1 MPRYRHLVR
10 LANRQLQHW
19 FPGASRQTR
28 LPQAN
33 HAFAAL
39 HQGNYATIPNY
50 LVTDLRYMDAGD
62 KAQKRQAGPPG
73 TGLPIAMSAITT
85 SALDTPSRRSME
97 RTCDDLAIF
106 VIVVVGFVAS
116 LTFRDYGLGWDDYTH
131 AEYADLLLRMY
142 GSGFKDTGAL
152 SFANLYMYGGGF
164 DMAAALLHKVI
175 PLELFETRRLLG
187 AVVGI
192 IGLSVTWRL
201 GRRVGG
207 PLAGLAAL
215 LLLALCPTFYGH
227 MFMNPKDAPFAVA
240 MVILML
246 GLVRLA
252 EEYPSPSPRTILIVG
267 LGAGLSLGSRIL
279 GGLALIYA
287 VIGFLPMLLEEIRT
301 QGGREA
307 VRRFVYVVYTLL
319 PGLILGYL
327 VMGLIWPWSIIEPGN
342 PFHALSYFSHFFEKP
357 WKEMFD
363 GALVSVPDMPWSYL
377 PTLFAL
383 QLPEVLLGLSI
394 AAAIATLLA
403 LPRADVSGRRKTIL
417 LMLTLAATLPIAVA
431 IVKRPALYNG
441 IRHFI
446 FVIPPMTVL
455 AGTAFAWGMNWLKE
469 NRRSWQPAALAVFSF
484 GLLLPLGEMIRLHP
498 YQYTHFN
505 HIAGTVRGADYRYML
520 DYWGLAL
527 KQASDSLREELDER
541 QEVPP
546 RGRKWKVA
554 VCGPQRPAQV
564 ALGPDFTIGWDSH
577 AADFAMTLGEF
588 YCKGLTAPVMVEI
601 KRDDVV
607 FARVYDI
614 RGRSISSLLAIPA
627 P

>member
-1 MPRYRHLVR
+1 
-10 LANRQLQHW
+10 
-19 FPGASRQTR
+19 
-28 LPQAN
+28 
-33 HAFAAL
+33 
-39 HQGNYATIPNY
+39 
-50 LVTDLRYMDAGD
+50 
-62 KAQKRQAGPPG
+62 
-73 TGLPIAMSAITT
+73 MSSITT
-85 SALDTPSRRSME
+85 SAIDTPSRRSVE
-97 RTCDDLAIF
+97 RTCDDLAML
-106 VIVVVGFVAS
+106 VLAVVALIAA

-187 AVVGI
+187 AVVGV
-192 IGLSVTWRL
+192 IGLAVTWRL

-252 EEYPSPSPRTILIVG
+252 EQYPNPSPRTILIVG
-267 LGAGLSLGSRIL
+267 LGAGLSIGSRIL
-279 GGLALIYA
+279 GGLALVYA
-287 VIGFLPMLLEEIRT
+287 LAGFIPLLLEDART
-301 QGGREA
+301 HSAREA
-307 VRRFVYVVYTLL
+307 AHRFLHVVYVLL
-319 PGLILGYL
+319 PGLVLGYL
-327 VMGLIWPWSIIEPGN
+327 VMGLIWPWSIIEPNN
-342 PFHALSYFSHFFEKP
+342 PFHALTYFSSFFEKP

-383 QLPEVLLGLSI
+383 QLPEVLLGLLI
-394 AAAIATLLA
+394 AGVVGTLMSLS
-403 LPRADVSGRRKTIL
+403 RDDVSGRRKTIF
-417 LMLTLAATLPIAVA
+417 LMLTLAATLPILIAM
-431 IVKRPALYNG
+431 VKRPALYNG

-455 AGTAFAWGMNWLKE
+455 AGAAFAWGMNWLKE
-469 NRRSWQPAALAVFSF
+469 NRRSWQPAAVAVFSF
-484 GLLLPLGEMIRLHP
+484 GLLLPLSEMIRLHP

-505 HIAGTVRGADYRYML
+505 HIAGTVRSADTLFML
-520 DYWGLAL
+520 DYWGLAF
-527 KQASDSLREELDER
+527 KQASDGLRDQLDER

-546 RGRKWKVA
+546 HGRKWKVA

-588 YCKGLTAPVMVEI
+588 YCKGLTAPVLVEI

>member
-1 MPRYRHLVR
+1 
-10 LANRQLQHW
+10 
-19 FPGASRQTR
+19 
-28 LPQAN
+28 
-33 HAFAAL
+33 
-39 HQGNYATIPNY
+39 
-50 LVTDLRYMDAGD
+50 
-62 KAQKRQAGPPG
+62 
-73 TGLPIAMSAITT
+73 MSSITT
-85 SALDTPSRRSME
+85 SAIDAPARRSIE
-97 RTCDDLAIF
+97 RTCDDLAL
-106 VIVVVGFVAS
+106 VVLGAVALIAG

-131 AEYADLLLRMY
+131 AEYADLLLKMY
-142 GSGFKDTGAL
+142 GSGFRDTGAL

-187 AVVGI
+187 AIVGV
-192 IGLSVTWRL
+192 IGLAVTWRL

-207 PLAGLAAL
+207 PLAGLATL

-240 MVILML
+240 MVILIM
-246 GLVRLA
+246 GLVRLV
-252 EEYPSPSPRTILIVG
+252 EEYPAPSPRTILILG
-267 LGAGLSLGSRIL
+267 FGAGLSIGCRIL
-279 GGLALIYA
+279 GGLALVYA
-287 VIGFLPMLLEEIRT
+287 LVGFMPLLLDEFHT
-301 QGGREA
+301 QGPREA
-307 VRRFVYVVYTLL
+307 AHRFAHVVYVLL
-319 PGLILGYL
+319 PGLVFGYL
-327 VMGLIWPWSIIEPGN
+327 VMGLIWPWSIMEPGH
-342 PFHALSYFSHFFEKP
+342 PFEALTYFSHFFEKP

-383 QLPEVLLGLSI
+383 QLPEVLLALLI
-394 AAAIATLLA
+394 ASVVGA
-403 LPRADVSGRRKTIL
+403 LMSMSRTDVSARRKTIL
-417 LMLTLAATLPIAVA
+417 LMLTLAATLPLVIAM
-431 IVKRPALYNG
+431 VKRPALYNG

-455 AGTAFAWGMNWLKE
+455 AGLAFANGMNWLGQK
-469 NRRSWQPAALAVFSF
+469 RRSWQPVAVAVFAF

-505 HIAGTVRGADYRYML
+505 HIAGTVRAADNFFML

-527 KQASDSLREELDER
+527 KQASDGLREQLTER

-546 RGRKWKVA
+546 HNSKWKVA

-564 ALGPDFTIGWDSH
+564 ALGPDFTIGWDSQS
-577 AADFAMTLGEF
+577 ADFAMTLGEF

-627 P
+627 PQ

>member
-1 MPRYRHLVR
+1 
-10 LANRQLQHW
+10 
-19 FPGASRQTR
+19 
-28 LPQAN
+28 
-33 HAFAAL
+33 
-39 HQGNYATIPNY
+39 
-50 LVTDLRYMDAGD
+50 
-62 KAQKRQAGPPG
+62 
-73 TGLPIAMSAITT
+73 MSSITT
-85 SALDTPSRRSME
+85 SAIDTPSRRSMD
-97 RTCDDLAIF
+97 RTCDDLAFF
-106 VIVVVGFVAS
+106 VLAAVGLIAG

-142 GSGFKDTGAL
+142 GSGFRDTGAL

-187 AVVGI
+187 ATVGV
-192 IGLSVTWRL
+192 IGLAVTWRL

-215 LLLALCPTFYGH
+215 LLLALCPIFYGH

-240 MVILML
+240 MIILMM

-252 EEYPSPSPRTILIVG
+252 EEYPSPTPRTILIVG
-267 LGAGLSLGSRIL
+267 IGAGLSIGSRVL

-287 VIGFLPMLLEEIRT
+287 LLGFLPLFFAEFRT
-301 QGGREA
+301 QGAREA
-307 VRRFVYVVYTLL
+307 IRRLVHLSYVLL
-319 PGLILGYL
+319 PGLVLGYL
-327 VMGLIWPWSIIEPGN
+327 IMGLIWPWSIIEPGN
-342 PFHALSYFSHFFEKP
+342 PFQAVTYFSHFFEKP

-383 QLPEVLLGLSI
+383 QLPEVLLALFI
-394 AAAIATLLA
+394 AGVAGTLLA
-403 LPRADVSGRRKTIL
+403 LPRRDMPAHRKTIF
-417 LMLTLAATLPIAVA
+417 LMLTLASTLPIAIA

-446 FVIPPMTVL
+446 FVIPPMAVL
-455 AGTAFAWGMNWLKE
+455 AGVTFAKGMNWLKD
-469 NRRSWQPAALAVFSF
+469 NRVSWQPVALAAFLF
-484 GLLLPLGEMIRLHP
+484 GLTLPLAEMIRLHP

-505 HIAGTVRGADYRYML
+505 HIAGTVRAADDRFML
-520 DYWGLAL
+520 DYWGLAF
-527 KQASDSLREELDER
+527 KQASDSLREQLAER
-541 QEVPP
+541 QEFPP
-546 RGRKWKVA
+546 HGRKWKVA

-588 YCKGLTAPVMVEI
+588 YCKGLTAPLMVEI

-614 RGRSISSLLAIPA
+614 RGRSISSLLSIPA

>member
-1 MPRYRHLVR
+1 
-10 LANRQLQHW
+10 
-19 FPGASRQTR
+19 
-28 LPQAN
+28 
-33 HAFAAL
+33 
-39 HQGNYATIPNY
+39 
-50 LVTDLRYMDAGD
+50 
-62 KAQKRQAGPPG
+62 
-73 TGLPIAMSAITT
+73 MSITT
-85 SALDTPSRRSME
+85 SAIDTPTRRSVQ
-97 RTCDDLAIF
+97 RICDDLAIT
-106 VIVVVGFVAS
+106 VLAAIGLIAS

-142 GSGFKDTGAL
+142 GSGFKDTAAL

-164 DMAAALLHKVI
+164 DMAAAILHEII

-187 AVVGI
+187 AIVGL
-192 IGLSVTWRL
+192 IGLAVTWRL

-207 PLAGLAAL
+207 PLGGLATL

-227 MFMNPKDAPFAVA
+227 MFMNPKDAPFAVS

-252 EEYPSPSPRTILIVG
+252 QEYPQPSPRTVLIIG
-267 LGAGLSLGSRIL
+267 LGAGLSIGARIL
-279 GGLALIYA
+279 GGLALVYA
-287 VIGFLPMLLEEIRT
+287 VVGFAPRLIEEIHT
-301 QGGREA
+301 HGARESA
-307 VRRFVYVVYTLL
+307 RRLTHVVYVLL
-319 PGLILGYL
+319 PGLVLGYL
-327 VMGLIWPWSIIEPGN
+327 VMGLIWPWSIVEPGN
-342 PFHALSYFSHFFEKP
+342 PFRALTYFSNFFEKP

-394 AAAIATLLA
+394 AGVVGTFMSLS
-403 LPRADVSGRRKTIL
+403 RTDVPARRKTIL
-417 LMLTLAATLPIAVA
+417 LMLTLAATLPLAVA
-431 IVKRPALYNG
+431 MVKRPALYNG

-446 FVIPPMTVL
+446 FVIPPMAVL
-455 AGTAFAWGMNWLKE
+455 AGAAFAGGMNWLKHHH
-469 NRRSWQPAALAVFSF
+469 RSWQPAALAIFIF

-505 HIAGTVRGADYRYML
+505 QIAGTVRGANDLFML

-527 KQASDSLREELDER
+527 KQASDGLRAELVER
-541 QEVPP
+541 QESPP
-546 RGRKWKVA
+546 QDRKWKVA

-564 ALGPDFTIGWDSH
+564 ALGPDFTIGWDSV
-577 AADFAMTLGEF
+577 AADFAMTLGQF

-614 RGRSISSLLAIPA
+614 RGQSISDLLAIPA

>member
-1 MPRYRHLVR
+1 MLGTRPKS
-10 LANRQLQHW
+10 
-19 FPGASRQTR
+19 ASW
-28 LPQAN
+28 A
-33 HAFAAL
+33 
-39 HQGNYATIPNY
+39 IE
-50 LVTDLRYMDAGD
+50 D
-62 KAQKRQAGPPG
+62 
-73 TGLPIAMSAITT
+73 TGFPIAMSSITT
-85 SALDTPSRRSME
+85 SAIDLPSRRSVA
-97 RTCDDLAIF
+97 RTCDDLAI
-106 VIVVVGFVAS
+106 IVLAAVGLVAS

-164 DMAAALLHKVI
+164 DMTAALLHKII

-192 IGLSVTWRL
+192 VGLTVTWRL

-267 LGAGLSLGSRIL
+267 LGAGLSIGSRIL

-287 VIGFLPMLLEEIRT
+287 IVGFVPLLLDEIRAH
-301 QGGREA
+301 GGREA
-307 VRRFVYVVYTLL
+307 IRRFMRVVYVLL

-342 PFHALSYFSHFFEKP
+342 PFQAATYFSQFFEKP

-394 AAAIATLLA
+394 AAVVGTVVA
-403 LPRADVSGRRKTIL
+403 LSRADVPGRRKTIL
-417 LMLTLAATLPIAVA
+417 LMLTLAAVLPIAVA
-431 IVKRPALYNG
+431 MVKRPALYNG

-455 AGTAFAWGMNWLKE
+455 AGTAFAWGMNWLKQ
-469 NRRSWQPAALAVFSF
+469 NHRSWQPAALAAFSF

-505 HIAGTVRGADYRYML
+505 HIAGTVRAADDLYML
-520 DYWGLAL
+520 DYWGLAF
-527 KQASDSLREELDER
+527 KQASDGLREELTER

-546 RGRKWKVA
+546 HGRKWKVA

>member
-1 MPRYRHLVR
+1 
-10 LANRQLQHW
+10 
-19 FPGASRQTR
+19 
-28 LPQAN
+28 
-33 HAFAAL
+33 
-39 HQGNYATIPNY
+39 
-50 LVTDLRYMDAGD
+50 
-62 KAQKRQAGPPG
+62 
-73 TGLPIAMSAITT
+73 MSSITT
-85 SALDTPSRRSME
+85 SAIDTPARRSVE
-97 RTCDDLAIF
+97 RTCDDLAI
-106 VIVVVGFVAS
+106 IVLGAVALIAG

-142 GSGFKDTGAL
+142 GSGFRDTGAL

-187 AVVGI
+187 AIVGV
-192 IGLSVTWRL
+192 IGLAVTWRL

-207 PLAGLAAL
+207 PLAGLATL
-215 LLLALCPTFYGH
+215 VMLALCPTFYGH
-227 MFMNPKDAPFAVA
+227 MFMNPKDAPFAVSMA
-240 MVILML
+240 ILIM
-246 GLVRLA
+246 GLIRLA
-252 EEYPSPSPRTILIVG
+252 EEYPQPSPRTVLIVG
-267 LGAGLSLGSRIL
+267 FGAGLSIGCRIL
-279 GGLALIYA
+279 GGLAVVYA
-287 VIGFLPMLLEEIRT
+287 AVGFMPLLLEEYRT
-301 QGGREA
+301 QGASEA
-307 VRRFVYVVYTLL
+307 AKRFAHTVYVLL
-319 PGLILGYL
+319 PGLVFGYL
-327 VMGLIWPWSIIEPGN
+327 VMGLIWPWSIMKPGH
-342 PFHALSYFSHFFEKP
+342 PFEALTYFSHFFEKP

-383 QLPEVLLGLSI
+383 QLPEVLLALLIAGVVGTFMSLS
-394 AAAIATLLA
+394 
-403 LPRADVSGRRKTIL
+403 RADVPARRKTIL
-417 LMLTLAATLPIAVA
+417 LMLTLAATLPLVIAM
-431 IVKRPALYNG
+431 VKRPALYNG

-455 AGTAFAWGMNWLKE
+455 AGTAFAWGMNWLRN
-469 NRRSWQPAALAVFSF
+469 NRRSWQPAALAVLTF

-505 HIAGTVRGADYRYML
+505 HIAGTVRTADNYFML

-527 KQASDSLREELDER
+527 KQASDGLREQLTER
-541 QEVPP
+541 QEVAPHN
-546 RGRKWKVA
+546 RKWKVA

-564 ALGPDFTIGWDSH
+564 ALGPDFTIGWDSN

>member
-1 MPRYRHLVR
+1 
-10 LANRQLQHW
+10 
-19 FPGASRQTR
+19 
-28 LPQAN
+28 
-33 HAFAAL
+33 
-39 HQGNYATIPNY
+39 
-50 LVTDLRYMDAGD
+50 
-62 KAQKRQAGPPG
+62 
-73 TGLPIAMSAITT
+73 MSSITT
-85 SALDTPSRRSME
+85 STIDTPTRRSVE
-97 RTCDDLAIF
+97 RTCDDLAL
-106 VIVVVGFVAS
+106 VALAAVGLIAS

-164 DMAAALLHKVI
+164 DMVAALLHKVI

-187 AVVGI
+187 AVVGLV
-192 IGLSVTWRL
+192 GLAVTWRL
-201 GRRVGG
+201 ARRVGG
-207 PLAGLAAL
+207 PVAGLVAL
-215 LLLALCPTFYGH
+215 LLLALCPTYYGH

-240 MVILML
+240 MIILML

-252 EEYPSPSPRTILIVG
+252 EEYPAPSPRTILIVG
-267 LGAGLSLGSRIL
+267 LGAGLSLGSRVL
-279 GGLALIYA
+279 GGLALVYA
-287 VIGFLPMLLEEIRT
+287 LIGFMPLLIEEAHT
-301 QGGREA
+301 QGTYEA
-307 VRRFVYVVYTLL
+307 AKRFAHVVYVLL
-319 PGLILGYL
+319 PSLVFGYL
-327 VMGLIWPWSIIEPGN
+327 IMGLIWPWSVIEFGN
-342 PFHALSYFSHFFEKP
+342 PFRALTYFSYFFEKP

-383 QLPEVLLGLSI
+383 QLPEVLLALFAAGVVGSLASLS
-394 AAAIATLLA
+394 
-403 LPRADVSGRRKTIL
+403 RNDVPARRKTIL
-417 LMLTLAATLPIAVA
+417 LMLTSAATLPLLIAM
-431 IVKRPALYNG
+431 VKRPALYNG
-441 IRHFI
+441 IRHFV
-446 FVIPPMTVL
+446 FVIPPMAVL
-455 AGTAFAWGMNWLKE
+455 GGVAFAWGMNWLKE
-469 NRRSWQPAALAVFSF
+469 NRRNWQPAAVAIFTF
-484 GLLLPLGEMIRLHP
+484 GLLLPFSEMIRLHP

-505 HIAGTVRGADYRYML
+505 HIAGTVRAADDLYML
-520 DYWGLAL
+520 DYWGLAF
-527 KQASDSLREELDER
+527 KQASDALREELVER

-546 RGRKWKVA
+546 HGRKWKVA

-614 RGRSISSLLAIPA
+614 RGRSISGLLAIPA

>member
-1 MPRYRHLVR
+1 
-10 LANRQLQHW
+10 
-19 FPGASRQTR
+19 
-28 LPQAN
+28 
-33 HAFAAL
+33 
-39 HQGNYATIPNY
+39 
-50 LVTDLRYMDAGD
+50 
-62 KAQKRQAGPPG
+62 
-73 TGLPIAMSAITT
+73 MSSITT
-85 SALDTPSRRSME
+85 SVTDTPTLRSAE
-97 RTCDDLAIF
+97 RTCDDLAIL
-106 VIVVVGFVAS
+106 VLAAVSLIAA

-142 GSGFKDTGAL
+142 GSGFKDTAAL

-187 AVVGI
+187 AFVGV
-192 IGLSVTWRL
+192 IGLAVTWRL
-201 GRRVGG
+201 GRRIGG
-207 PLAGLAAL
+207 PIAGLAAL
-215 LLLALCPTFYGH
+215 LLLALCPIYYGH

-240 MVILML
+240 MVILMM

-252 EEYPSPSPRTILIVG
+252 EEYPAPSPRTVLIIG
-267 LGAGLSLGSRIL
+267 LGAGLSIGSRIL
-279 GGLALIYA
+279 GGLALVFA
-287 VIGFLPMLLEEIRT
+287 LIGFVPLFIEESRA
-301 QGGREA
+301 QGAREA
-307 VRRFVYVVYTLL
+307 LRRFVHVLYLLL
-319 PGLILGYL
+319 PGLALGYL
-327 VMGLIWPWSIIEPGN
+327 IMGLIWPWSIIQFAN
-342 PFHALSYFSHFFEKP
+342 PFHALTYFSHFFEKP

-383 QLPEVLLGLSI
+383 QMPEVLLVLSLAGVI
-394 AAAIATLLA
+394 GAAVVQL
-403 LPRADVSGRRKTIL
+403 RSDVTARRKTIL
-417 LMLTLAATLPIAVA
+417 LMLLLAATLPIAVA
-431 IVKRPALYNG
+431 MVKRPALYNG

-455 AGTAFAWGMNWLKE
+455 AGLAFAWGMNWLKD
-469 NRRSWQPAALAVFSF
+469 NRRGWQPAALAVFIF

-505 HIAGTVRGADYRYML
+505 HIAGTVRGADDRFML
-520 DYWGLAL
+520 DYWGLAF
-527 KQASDSLREELDER
+527 KQASDGLREQLAEKHEA
-541 QEVPP
+541 PP
-546 RGRKWKVA
+546 HGRKWKVA

-588 YCKGLTAPVMVEI
+588 YCKGLSAPVMVEI

-614 RGRSISSLLAIPA
+614 RGRSISSLLSIPA

>member
-1 MPRYRHLVR
+1 
-10 LANRQLQHW
+10 
-19 FPGASRQTR
+19 
-28 LPQAN
+28 
-33 HAFAAL
+33 
-39 HQGNYATIPNY
+39 
-50 LVTDLRYMDAGD
+50 
-62 KAQKRQAGPPG
+62 
-73 TGLPIAMSAITT
+73 MSSITT
-85 SALDTPSRRSME
+85 SAFEAPARRSAE
-97 RTCDDLAIF
+97 KTCDDLAF
-106 VIVVVGFVAS
+106 LVLGVVAVVAG

-187 AVVGI
+187 AIVGV
-192 IGLSVTWRL
+192 IGLAVTWRL
-201 GRRVGG
+201 ARRVGG

-240 MVILML
+240 MIVLIL
-246 GLVRLA
+246 GLVRLI
-252 EEYPSPSPRTILIVG
+252 EEYPAPSPRTILIVG
-267 LGAGLSLGSRIL
+267 LGAGLSIGCRVL

-287 VIGFLPMLLEEIRT
+287 VVGFIPLFIEEFRK
-301 QGGREA
+301 QGAREA
-307 VRRFVYVVYTLL
+307 VHRFAHAVYVLL
-319 PGLILGYL
+319 PGLVLGYL
-327 VMGLIWPWSIIEPGN
+327 VMGLIWPWSIMEPGH
-342 PFHALSYFSHFFEKP
+342 PLEAVTYFSHFFEKP

-383 QLPEVLLGLSI
+383 QLPEVLLVLLT
-394 AAAIATLLA
+394 AAVIATFMSLSRNDMPA
-403 LPRADVSGRRKTIL
+403 KRKSIM
-417 LMLTLAATLPIAVA
+417 LMLTLAATLPLVIAM
-431 IVKRPALYNG
+431 VKRPALYNG

-446 FVIPPMTVL
+446 FVIPPMAVL
-455 AGTAFAWGMNWLKE
+455 AGVAFARGMDWLGE
-469 NRRSWQPAALAVFSF
+469 NRRAWQPAALAVFAF
-484 GLLLPLGEMIRLHP
+484 GLLLPLSEMIRLHP

-505 HIAGTVRGADYRYML
+505 HIAGTVRTADNFFML

-527 KQASDSLREELDER
+527 KQASDGLREQLAER

-546 RGRKWKVA
+546 QHRKWKVA

-564 ALGPDFTIGWDSH
+564 ALGPDFTIGWDSN

-588 YCKGLTAPVMVEI
+588 YCKGLAAPVMVEI